1 MKILIKFKL
10 IISFRCFIPE
20 CDLNEFATNYSTSW
34 LGFTIPK
41 ESYGFSQCERF
52 HFLTN
57 NNSTA
62 MKCDRNMFSDN
73 QKIPC
78 QKWVFDKHE
87 FINTIVTE
95 VSLNRF

>member
-1 MKILIKFKL
+1 
-10 IISFRCFIPE
+10 
-20 CDLNEFATNYSTSW
+20 
-34 LGFTIPK
+34 
-41 ESYGFSQCERF
+41 
-52 HFLTN
+52 
-57 NNSTA
+57 